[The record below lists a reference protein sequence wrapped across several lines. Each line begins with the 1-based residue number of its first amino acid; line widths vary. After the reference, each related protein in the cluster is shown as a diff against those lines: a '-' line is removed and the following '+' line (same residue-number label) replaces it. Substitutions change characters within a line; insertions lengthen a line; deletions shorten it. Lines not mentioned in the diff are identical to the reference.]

1 MKWLFVSLVCLLP
14 VLMPARLCAADS
26 GFAYS
31 DSFYYRF
38 TQAGQKV
45 RFAVTIPYVQRDLEA
60 FLSQHVGNAH
70 LTRSV
75 LTNSVKGRPVDL
87 LQIGE
92 PGAGR
97 KALLI
102 TARHHACET
111 MASFV
116 LDGFLKAA
124 MSETPDGIAFRENYV
139 LYCVPFVDKDGVEAG
154 DQGKN
159 RAPHDHN
166 RDYIENNLFTE
177 TAAIKA
183 LGDSKNIEFLLDI
196 HCPTLRMDIHQAF
209 YFDGPKL
216 EPLNN
221 FANATALGAKIKAAM
236 PPKAPGG
243 PVNYMGTAP
252 EACCSKYFSTLS
264 GMIVSTALEIPFAP
278 VGAVMDANAVRQ
290 YGEAILSGWVQTTFL
305 P

>member
-1 MKWLFVSLVCLLP
+1 
-14 VLMPARLCAADS
+14 MPLHLCASDN

-31 DSFYYRF
+31 DSFYYHLE
-38 TQAGQKV
+38 AGQKV
-45 RFAVTIPYVQRDLEA
+45 RFAVTLPYVQRDLES
-60 FLSQHVGNAH
+60 FLSQQAGNAN

-75 LTNSVKGRPVDL
+75 LTNSLQGRPVDV
-87 LQIGE
+87 LQVGE

-97 KALLI
+97 KAILI

-124 MSETPDGIAFRENYV
+124 LSDTPDGVAFRENYV
-139 LYCVPFVDKDGVEAG
+139 AYCVPFVDKDGVEAG

-166 RDYIENNLFTE
+166 RDYIEDSIFPE
-177 TAAIKA
+177 IAAIKV

-196 HCPTLRMDIHQAF
+196 HCPTLRMDTHQAF
-209 YFDGPKL
+209 YFDGPSQA
-216 EPLNN
+216 PANN
-221 FANATALGAKIKAAM
+221 VANVNLLRANIAAAM

-243 PVNYMGTAP
+243 PVNYLGPNTPA
-252 EACCSKYFSTLS
+252 ACCSKYFSTKS
-264 GMIVSTALEIPFAP
+264 GVILSTALEIPFAP
-278 VGAVMDANAVRQ
+278 LGAIMDAATVRQ
-290 YGEAILSGWVQTTFL
+290 YGEAILSGWVHTTFL